1 MDIISLLQPKN
12 IIFDETIN
20 SKKELFNTMAE
31 LLEKNG
37 CIKNKKK
44 LIKDLEKREKLVST
58 GIEDG
63 FGIPHA
69 KSKCVVK
76 PTIAF
81 AHTNEI
87 SDYIALDNSKVQWSF
102 MLAIPSNSNDIHLEI
117 LSSLS
122 RKLMDDD
129 FRNKL
134 KQAKTSEDVFKILTN

>member
-1 MDIISLLQPKN
+1 MDISSLLQPKN
-12 IIFDETIN
+12 ILFDETIH
-20 SKKELFNTMAE
+20 SKKDLFRTMAE

-44 LIKDLEKREKLVST
+44 LIVDLEKREKVVST

-87 SDYIALDNSKVQWSF
+87 SDYIALDDTKVQCSF
-102 MLAIPSNSNDIHLEI
+102 LLAIPSDSNDLHLDI

-122 RKLMDDD
+122 RKLMNED

-134 KQAKTSEDVFKILTN
+134 KQAKTQEEVMTILSD

>member
-1 MDIISLLQPKN
+1 
-12 IIFDETIN
+12 
-20 SKKELFNTMAE
+20 MAE